1 MSESTLADVTASSG
15 LLPAAHEHA
24 RRLIYLD
31 FEHGGVREYR
41 CDGCPSVWFA

>member
-1 MSESTLADVTASSG
+1 MSESTLVGVAASSG
-15 LLPAAHEHA
+15 TLPAMHEHA
-24 RRLIYLD
+24 WRLMYLD